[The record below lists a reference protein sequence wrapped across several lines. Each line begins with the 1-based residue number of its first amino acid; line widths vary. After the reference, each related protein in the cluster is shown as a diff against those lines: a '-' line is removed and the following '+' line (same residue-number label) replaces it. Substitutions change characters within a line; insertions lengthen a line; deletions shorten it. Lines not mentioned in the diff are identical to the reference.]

1 MGLSVLASFMESGL
15 SGCFRCG
22 SRARGAVRGAAA
34 GGPGPRLG
42 VLVLHECGPPVR
54 RSSTSEGS
62 WMGEVVLDVS
72 ALSAGAAAVVR
83 ELLAE
88 VNAGR
93 PVEAR
98 ELTEDDV
105 RRWLPGL
112 VQLVSQPGVPS
123 EVRNV
128 VRQLRG
134 HLSEVV

>member
-1 MGLSVLASFMESGL
+1 
-15 SGCFRCG
+15 
-22 SRARGAVRGAAA
+22 
-34 GGPGPRLG
+34 
-42 VLVLHECGPPVR
+42 
-54 RSSTSEGS
+54 
-62 WMGEVVLDVS
+62 MGEVVLDVS

-105 RRWLPGL
+105 RRWLPAL

-134 HLSEVV
+134 HLREVV